1 MSQKKQQNKAKF
13 AEVAIFR
20 PLKNTFL
27 YTIPDGSNIDI
38 GSLVEIPFGR
48 TKTKGIIL
56 NILNSLS
63 KPVVFKLK
71 DIHFIYPSQY
81 SLPKN
86 LLALAKW
93 MSDYYIHPIGDIL
106 QSFSCSNPLK
116 KQSDI
121 NEEKTQTH
129 KFQVELRDPQKEALN
144 LISNAKLKPS
154 LLHGITGSG
163 KTEVY
168 MQKISECLT
177 AGKSCLYLLP
187 EITLTRETMR
197 KLEKRFSPIHVFHS
211 ALTPKQ
217 RRETWLACKSK
228 QPVLI
233 VGARSALFSP
243 VENLGLIVVD
253 EEHDSSFK
261 QNSNPRY
268 HARDVA
274 VVRAKFESA
283 QVILGSATPSLETY
297 HNAVC
302 DKYAL
307 VEMHQRISPHPLP
320 EVQVI
325 NLIEEKQEL
334 KRKSHIHFS
343 RSLILKTRQVLS
355 KKKQAVFLLNRRG
368 HSTVALCPACGE
380 KVECKHCS
388 IPLTFYK
395 KKNLLQCHHC
405 DLQSPP
411 PSKCPNCH
419 HKPLI
424 YRGTGTEKIND
435 LLQDLF
441 PSSHIVRV
449 DGSNESTQEIQDKVK
464 NFMLGDGDILL
475 GTQII
480 AKGLDSPNI
489 QLSVAI
495 NADLGLNLPDFRSA
509 ERDFQL
515 LTQLAGRSGRGD
527 TPGMCIFQSSEPE
540 HYAIRHSV
548 QQNFKAFYHEE
559 LQYRHQLGYP
569 PYKRIARV
577 VFSSHQETKLVQT
590 LKKHS
595 GVFRAM
601 AKNYHVDLLG
611 PAPAPLEKIKN
622 QYRWQI
628 LIKSQYVKPI
638 THFLEEITQL
648 FDKIK
653 TINTVLDRDPQNMM

>member
-1 MSQKKQQNKAKF
+1 MSQKKQQNIGKF
-13 AEVAIFR
+13 AEIAIFR
-20 PLKNTFL
+20 PLRSSYL
-27 YTIPDGSNIDI
+27 YTIPDTYEVET

-48 TKTKGIIL
+48 TKIKGIIL
-56 NILNSLS
+56 KIHKALP
-63 KPVVFKLK
+63 KPVDFKLK
-71 DIHFIYPSQY
+71 DISFIYPIQY
-81 SLPKN
+81 TLPKN
-86 LLALAKW
+86 LLELAKW
-93 MSDYYIHPIGDIL
+93 MSTYYIHPIGDIL

-116 KQSDI
+116 KQSEI
-121 NEEKTQTH
+121 NEEKTDIH
-129 KFQVELRDPQKEALN
+129 DCHIELREPQKKALN
-144 LISNAKLKPS
+144 QITNSELKPS

-168 MQKISECLT
+168 MHKISECLN

-297 HNAVC
+297 HNAVN
-302 DKYAL
+302 DKYTL
-307 VEMHQRISPHPLP
+307 IEMHQRISPHPLP
-320 EVQVI
+320 EVQVV

-343 RSLILKTRQVLS
+343 RSLILKTRQILS

-368 HSTVALCPACGE
+368 HSTIALCPACGE
-380 KVECKHCS
+380 KIECNQCS

-405 DLQSPP
+405 ELQTPP
-411 PSKCPNCH
+411 PNQCPSCH
-419 HKPLI
+419 HKPI
-424 YRGTGTEKIND
+424 IFRGTGTEKIHD

-441 PSSHIVRV
+441 PSSNIVRV

-464 NFMLGDGDILL
+464 NFMLGEGDILL

-527 TPGMCIFQSSEPE
+527 IPGMCIFQSSEPE

-590 LKKHS
+590 LKKH
-595 GVFRAM
+595 GPIFRSIAQ
-601 AKNYHVDLLG
+601 KHHIDLLG

-622 QYRWQI
+622 QFRWQI